1 MKTMKAL
8 QFDAYGTP
16 SVLMLKNL
24 PIPELKSGEVLV
36 QVQASGINP
45 SDVKIVS
52 GVFNPTLPRVPGR
65 DFAGVVVDGDF
76 QPGEEVWG
84 NGAGFGVTRDGSH
97 AEYVAVPKSWL
108 SKKPTNLS
116 MQNAAT
122 VGVSYITAWSALVVA
137 ADIQAGQTVLIT
149 GATGAVGRAAIQIAH
164 WKKAKVIGASRSEKT
179 TEADIAIN
187 TTQADWPSQVKAHTE
202 GRGVV
207 VVFDT
212 VGAALFEPSLQ
223 ALGVG
228 GRYVVIS
235 SAGIRRVEFDLVSF
249 YHNCHHLIGV
259 DTVKLTGEEIAQI
272 MDQLRSGFESGA
284 LRPALA
290 KTWTLSNAIEA
301 YGVVQ
306 NGEAIE
312 RQVLLPQA
320 T

>member
-8 QFDAYGTP
+8 QFDAYGPP
-16 SVLMLKNL
+16 SVLVVKDL
-24 PIPELKSGEVLV
+24 PIPDLKAGEVLV
-36 QVQASGINP
+36 QVHASGINP
-45 SDVKIVS
+45 SDVKFVS

-65 DFAGVVVDGDF
+65 DFAGVTVDGDF

-97 AEYVAVPKSWL
+97 AEYVAVPKTWL
-108 SKKPTNLS
+108 SKKPANLS
-116 MQNAAT
+116 MQSAAT
-122 VGVSYITAWSALVVA
+122 VGVSYMTAWSALVLE

-164 WKKAKVIGASRSEKT
+164 WKKAIVIGASRSDKP
-179 TEADIAIN
+179 TEADIVIN
-187 TTQADWPSQVKAHTE
+187 TTQADWPSLVKAHTADS
-202 GRGVV
+202 GVD

-212 VGAALFEPSLQ
+212 VGGALFELSLK
-223 ALGVG
+223 ALAVG

-235 SAGIRRVEFDLVSF
+235 SAGTRRVEFDLVDF
-249 YHNCHHLIGV
+249 YHSRHHLIGV
-259 DTVKLTGEEIAQI
+259 DTAKLTGEEIARI
-272 MDQLRSGFESGA
+272 MDQLRPGFESGA
-284 LRPALA
+284 LRPALV
-290 KTWTLSNAIEA
+290 KTWPLGNAIDA

-306 NGEAIE
+306 KGDAIE